1 MTLESFACLI
11 GCNMAKV
18 DLELV
23 KMVLQRAEL
32 DAHQVAQIIE
42 DINFEAKAKEA
53 DDEKEPPVKKQFVVI
68 VSDPHGKFTDMDYT
82 GWVVQIPEDEN
93 PATAL
98 ESLHKGV
105 YDFNISPKG
114 RRLPIKTVAEACEFG
129 SAKIYKEHKIWIKTK
144 EPVLIVRSDNKIPRE
159 AKTEEF

>member
-1 MTLESFACLI
+1 
-11 GCNMAKV
+11 MAKV

-82 GWVVQIPEDEN
+82 GWVVQIPADQSEYTVEERIFDAACEYN
-93 PATAL
+93 R
-98 ESLHKGV
+98 SK
-105 YDFNISPKG
+105 KG
-114 RRLPIKTVAEACEFG
+114 RRDPAKTLGEACERVP
-129 SAKIYKEHKIWIKTK
+129 AKIFRERKIWVKNK
-144 EPVLIVRSDNKIPRE
+144 EAAYLLATSNALPSASELRPRE
-159 AKTEEF
+159 E